1 MSTTSPRAVR
11 RPSHREHDRA
21 RPQRRSGR
29 TVSRFPRADLDDLQ
43 ARLDRTLWPD
53 ELPGTDGS
61 YGMTNARVRALA
73 DYWRTEFDWR
83 AFEARLNAYPQFLTE
98 IDGQDIHF
106 LHVRSS
112 RPDATPL
119 IVMHGWPGSI
129 VEFLDLIAPL
139 TEPASADDPAF
150 HLVIPSLPGFGFGGP
165 TREAGWN
172 HHRTARAFVEL
183 MHRLGYDRYA
193 AAGNDGGSI
202 IAPEMSRID
211 AEHVIGVHVTQ
222 LFSFPSGDPAE
233 FASFTPADYAAL
245 QKLQWFY
252 ENMFSF
258 NTLHSQQ
265 PQTLAFAISDSPVGL
280 LAWNAQLMG
289 ESLDAEFV
297 VSNVAIYWLTRTAAS
312 AIRFYY
318 EDAHAS
324 EKSGRAN
331 DGADRTGHVRRRLR
345 VDPAAGRA
353 RPRQHRELARVRRE
367 SSGGWPAQRRRPL
380 RRARS
385 DGSARP
391 RHAGVLRGA
400 HLSGSRLSPLRRANR
415 HRVRAG
421 GRGDTGVTLRG
432 PGAVG
437 MHPRHARKVT
447 TCLGRSGA
455 FLDREAETGS
465 RVARPEKPGHRVDQ
479 TSVARPRIVGG
490 RLQLLLVLLGQRRL
504 QKLTAVLPVHFR
516 HDLVHGRAADEQDQ
530 CGVPRREL
538 VSQPLQEVVV
548 DAGVDRRARR
558 PLRSRHRSP
567 CPATARRT
575 ADRSGH
581 PIAHRQRR
589 RGRPYSRWSDEV

>member
-1 MSTTSPRAVR
+1 MSTLSNAHASAG
-11 RPSHREHDRA
+11 RPANTIDEAATAIRPYRVDI
-21 RPQRRSGR
+21 PQR
-29 TVSRFPRADLDDLQ
+29 DLDDLQ

-53 ELPGTDGS
+53 ELPGTGGS

-119 IVMHGWPGSI
+119 IVMHGWPGSV
-129 VEFLDLIAPL
+129 VEFLDVVAPL
-139 TEPASADDPAF
+139 TEPASVDDPAF

-165 TREAGWN
+165 TREAGWG
-172 HHRTARAFVEL
+172 HHRTARTFVEL

-202 IAPEMSRID
+202 IAPEISRID
-211 AEHVIGVHVTQ
+211 GERVIGVHVTQ

-297 VSNVAIYWLTRTAAS
+297 VANVAIYWLTRTAAS

-318 EDAHAS
+318 EDAHA
-324 EKSGRAN
+324 
-331 DGADRTGHVRRRLR
+331 T
-345 VDPAAGRA
+345 
-353 RPRQHRELARVRRE
+353 
-367 SSGGWPAQRRRPL
+367 
-380 RRARS
+380 
-385 DGSARP
+385 
-391 RHAGVLRGA
+391 
-400 HLSGSRLSPLRRANR
+400 
-415 HRVRAG
+415 
-421 GRGDTGVTLRG
+421 
-432 PGAVG
+432 
-437 MHPRHARKVT
+437 
-447 TCLGRSGA
+447 
-455 FLDREAETGS
+455 
-465 RVARPEKPGHRVDQ
+465 EKPGEPTTAATGLAMFAGDFE
-479 TSVARPRIVGG
+479 SIRPLAERDHTNIVSWHTYNADLPAGG
-490 RLQLLLVLLGQRRL
+490 PRNAGGHYAAHEATDLLVGDMR
-504 QKLTAVLPVHFR
+504 TFF
-516 HDLVHGRAADEQDQ
+516 AA
-530 CGVPRREL
+530 L
-538 VSQPLQEVVV
+538 
-548 DAGVDRRARR
+548 A
-558 PLRSRHRSP
+558 
-567 CPATARRT
+567 
-575 ADRSGH
+575 
-581 PIAHRQRR
+581 
-589 RGRPYSRWSDEV
+589 